1 MKIIPMNTD
10 ARSIVDMIYPIGS
23 YYWSSNAT
31 NPSSIFGGT
40 WEQVKD
46 RFVLAAGDNYK
57 VGATGGEASHTLTV
71 NEMPSHSHTVNNH
84 THSIPKL
91 SGTAASGGSHTHGYT
106 PSGYNV
112 QGSAGGQIAGGTSVW
127 GVLAGQVVS
136 IASAGAHTHSVTTN
150 ASTTGGS
157 TPDTNSQGGNTA
169 HNNMPPYVT
178 AYCWHRT
185 A

>member
-23 YYWSSNAT
+23 YYWSSNAA

-46 RFVLAAGDNYK
+46 KFVLAAGDSYK
-57 VGATGGEASHTLTV
+57 VGTTGGEASHTLSID
-71 NEMPSHSHTVNNH
+71 EMPRHSHDRIVCQNYCLGDNGLTTNG
-84 THSIPKL
+84 TEGSAAIIIS
-91 SGTAASGGSHTHGYT
+91 SGKYNQPAGYYGTNPSGGS
-106 PSGYNV
+106 
-112 QGSAGGQIAGGTSVW
+112 
-127 GVLAGQVVS
+127 
-136 IASAGAHTHSVTTN
+136 
-150 ASTTGGS
+150 
-157 TPDTNSQGGNTA
+157 TA
-169 HNNMPPYVT
+169 HNNMPPYIT